1 MSADTDRST
10 SEDLPPQVHMP
21 LLDYVTATSLDADY
35 AHVAERTAAEARRAE
50 AEQGSQA
57 GDPTSRPAVRPGVA
71 ALVVMG
77 VFGVLVTTAA
87 VQTARNAEDT
97 SNGRESLVTQI
108 KARSTQLDARR
119 ARIANLRAENESL
132 QNLYLETT
140 SQGRALSSRLERLRV
155 MSGATPVTGPGVQV
169 VVDDAPGAVS
179 DQQRVLDED
188 LQKLVNAL
196 WASGA
201 EAISVNGQ
209 RLTGSGAF
217 RNVGLGILA
226 NNQPINP
233 PYVFTVIGDPDTL
246 PANLLSTAAG
256 AQWYTLKDS
265 LGFRFGVTGGG
276 TMTVP
281 AAATPTLRSA
291 RVAPTTDL
299 DTRTQ
304 GDSGS

>member
-77 VFGVLVTTAA
+77 VFGVLVATAA

-201 EAISVNGQ
+201 EAISINGQ
-209 RLTGSGAF
+209 RLTNLSAIRFAGSAITVNF
-217 RNVGLGILA
+217 VSLDRPYTVLAVG
-226 NNQPINP
+226 N
-233 PYVFTVIGDPDTL
+233 PDTMPARFVDTEHGRDWLDLHEVAHLEFDMTTEQSMRL
-246 PANLLSTAAG
+246 PAAPARRLS
-256 AQWYTLKDS
+256 L
-265 LGFRFGVTGGG
+265 RHVTQEEK
-276 TMTVP
+276 P
-281 AAATPTLRSA
+281 
-291 RVAPTTDL
+291 
-299 DTRTQ
+299 
-304 GDSGS
+304 